1 MKNVVPVSVT
11 THEMDEPNIP
21 SRSESKIAEGW
32 WIEVL
37 SLILLIGGVFV
48 GLNSWVDWFSS
59 VDRVI
64 CSVCVVVGLMVAFFR
79 SDWRGESSRSGLIIA
94 LSMWC
99 LAALAIWISFSY
111 ERPRLSGIACGLS
124 LAAWCT
130 MRILGENVQHSLM
143 LGLVFWIPTAIDAFA
158 SRGAF
163 DSLESI
169 AINVTSGI
177 ADAAEQSHVREGD
190 RLIFGL
196 GVADRFSCV
205 GKWDSVVSF
214 FGIALFCILA
224 FRRNFLA
231 GVVAIAI
238 SALVW
243 IAVRASAWVGLA
255 WLGIRNG
262 IWYEWSFGFELGLFV
277 LGAIL
282 VVSLDQFTSALL
294 EPLPLE
300 FINTDFP
307 LFAFVWNWLCGLPS
321 LTVSVPQRDGEFGP
335 VDDDFDE
342 IELET
347 SK

>member
-1 MKNVVPVSVT
+1 MKNVVPLSVT
-11 THEMDEPNIP
+11 TQDMDEPNV
-21 SRSESKIAEGW
+21 STRNESTITEGW

-37 SLILLIGGVFV
+37 SLTLLIGGGMV

-64 CSVCVVVGLMVAFFR
+64 CSVCVVVGLIVAFYR
-79 SDWRGESSRSGLIIA
+79 SDWQGESSRSRLIIA
-94 LSMWC
+94 LSLWC
-99 LAALAIWISFSY
+99 LAGLAIWMSFSLA
-111 ERPRLSGIACGLS
+111 RPRLSGIACGLS
-124 LAAWCT
+124 LAGWCT

-177 ADAAEQSHVREGD
+177 ADAAEQSHVREGE

-224 FRRNFLA
+224 FRRNLLA
-231 GVVAIAI
+231 GFVAIAM
-238 SALVW
+238 SAFVW
-243 IAVRASAWVGLA
+243 IAVRASAYVGLA

-262 IWYEWSFGFELGLFV
+262 IWYDWSFGFELGLFV
-277 LGAIL
+277 LGTIL
-282 VVSLDQFTSALL
+282 VVSLDQLTSALL
-294 EPLPLE
+294 EPIPFE

-307 LFAFVWNWLCGLPS
+307 LFAFVWNWLCGLPA
-321 LTVSVPQRDGEFGP
+321 LTVSVPQRDSEFG
-335 VDDDFDE
+335 DLEEDFDE
-342 IELET
+342 VEMGT
-347 SK
+347 